1 MKKLASVAIATV
13 LLIGCSSV
21 PELNWQQ
28 DSQVTMNQ
36 VNIELKSNLWVN
48 LMPSVGEALEPN
60 LHGSLSLES
69 DQQLPANLTAEAL
82 IIKQGDKEWM
92 ISEEMLDTR
101 TNSENQWEVAFTLER
116 ELDTGKLVN
125 LAILLDD
132 AGKKRWLIEKYI
144 KINKVH

>member
-1 MKKLASVAIATV
+1 MKKLTSVLIASA
-13 LLIGCSSV
+13 LLTGCSTV
-21 PELNWQQ
+21 PELDWQQ

-82 IIKQGDKEWM
+82 VIKQGDKEWM

>member
-1 MKKLASVAIATV
+1 MKKLTSVLIASA
-13 LLIGCSSV
+13 LLTGCSTV
-21 PELNWQQ
+21 PELDWQQ